1 MSRISHLFKYIFAG
15 TAMMMSSLGFAE
27 GAVCYGD
34 LDGIC
39 RSPEL
44 RVEHTAVISL
54 PGNLFVDGNESRF
67 SIAVLLQNATFA
79 VPPTVIGSADIACSD
94 ETSICVVSDGP
105 FAITNLRVSGEFMVG
120 DAITARVKLFNPNAS
135 TLIFDQ
141 IVTLATIGGV
151 TDVELFAVNPAD
163 NPTQQTFIRIAN
175 IDSFPA
181 NVRLRPIDDTGNVGG
196 EVSLTVMPG
205 AAIQLNSGDLE
216 SGNPTKGLSGSF
228 GNGKGKWRV
237 SLIADAK
244 IRAQVFVRSATDG
257 SLSALSNTLQ

>member
-1 MSRISHLFKYIFAG
+1 MSRINRFLNIVAAVTMMAFPLTALAG
-15 TAMMMSSLGFAE
+15 GS
-27 GAVCYGD
+27 VCYGD

-44 RVEHTAVISL
+44 RVKHTAVISL

-175 IDSFPA
+175 VDSFPA
-181 NVRLRPIDDTGNVGG
+181 NVRLRPIDDDGNAGG
-196 EVSLTVMPG
+196 EASLTVMPG

-228 GNGKGKWRV
+228 GNGRGKWRV

-257 SLSALSNTLQ
+257 SLSALSETVQ